1 MSTCSERH
9 VRNLPPAHIAPGA
22 TATNR
27 KCATLPPAAPP
38 TRSGAVRAMLSP
50 MPALPP
56 PGSVSCHE
64 KHATGTILRI
74 FCTKT
79 TSFAY
84 FQSKNDR
91 EPTAAA
97 SCYESPNQNPVTR
110 KEGNFFRIGPIRP
123 KHALRYPIDTLPIP
137 DFRRIRSRFASH
149 PDAFGPVSDGVGPI
163 LAHLRGATDK
173 ETDAPLTS
181 TLTSTL
187 NPARAGEVAP
197 DEEFISPKGPAAYI

>member
-1 MSTCSERH
+1 MLYCKVEPERNRAGPERAALHTCPPTMLRPPAMSTCSERH

-27 KCATLPPAAPP
+27 NCATLPPAAPP
-38 TRSGAVRAMLSP
+38 TRSGAVPAMLSP

-64 KHATGTILRI
+64 KHATDTILRI

-97 SCYESPNQNPVTR
+97 SCYESPNQYPVTR
-110 KEGNFFRIGPIRP
+110 KEGSFSELDQSGQNMHFDTQSIPC
-123 KHALRYPIDTLPIP
+123 RYPKSERFTARLRHIRTFLGQYRTDSALLLHTCAALPT
-137 DFRRIRSRFASH
+137 RRLMPH
-149 PDAFGPVSDGVGPI
+149 
-163 LAHLRGATDK
+163 
-173 ETDAPLTS
+173 
-181 TLTSTL
+181 
-187 NPARAGEVAP
+187 
-197 DEEFISPKGPAAYI
+197 